1 MKHTICFGEVLVD
14 LLSNKLSQNSNE
26 HEAFTK
32 FAGGA
37 PANVSVAIAKLGG
50 NAYFAGMLS
59 TDSFGDFLHNALKE
73 QGVKT
78 DFMRFTNQAKTALA
92 FVSLDND
99 GDRTFEFYRDNTAD
113 LHFSNDDFSRE
124 WFEQCDIFHI
134 CSNTLTD
141 KNIRNTTAY
150 GVKFA
155 KQNNSIVSFDIN
167 LRLNLWPSDANPREH
182 ILPLLKDCSIIKASK
197 EELEYLAGEQ
207 SSDEFI
213 TQTLNNGCELFVV
226 TDACNPMH
234 WYTKN
239 AKQTLHP
246 KKVIM
251 VDATAA
257 GDAFVGGLLYQ
268 LGLHA
273 LTPASFS
280 TLCENNAKLN
290 TIFEFASLCGAHAAS
305 YKGAFNSLPNQ
316 KSLHDFRSEL

>member
-1 MKHTICFGEVLVD
+1 
-14 LLSNKLSQNSNE
+14 
-26 HEAFTK
+26 
-32 FAGGA
+32 
-37 PANVSVAIAKLGG
+37 
-50 NAYFAGMLS
+50 MLS

-182 ILPLLKDCSIIKASK
+182 ILPLLKNCSIIKASK

-213 TQTLNNGCELFVV
+213 AQTLNNGCELFVV
-226 TDACNPMH
+226 TDAGNPMH

-246 KKVIM
+246 KKVTM

-268 LGLHA
+268 LGLQN
-273 LTPASFS
+273 LTPSSFS
-280 TLCENNAKLN
+280 ELCNTPETLT

>member
-1 MKHTICFGEVLVD
+1 M
-14 LLSNKLSQNSNE
+14 
-26 HEAFTK
+26 
-32 FAGGA
+32 
-37 PANVSVAIAKLGG
+37 
-50 NAYFAGMLS
+50 
-59 TDSFGDFLHNALKE
+59 
-73 QGVKT
+73 
-78 DFMRFTNQAKTALA
+78 
-92 FVSLDND
+92 
-99 GDRTFEFYRDNTAD
+99 
-113 LHFSNDDFSRE
+113 
-124 WFEQCDIFHI
+124 
-134 CSNTLTD
+134 
-141 KNIRNTTAY
+141 
-150 GVKFA
+150 
-155 KQNNSIVSFDIN
+155 SFDIN

-226 TDACNPMH
+226 TDAGNPMH

-246 KKVIM
+246 KKVTM

-268 LGLHA
+268 LGLQN
-273 LTPASFS
+273 LTPSSFS
-280 TLCENNAKLN
+280 ELCNTPEILT

-305 YKGAFNSLPNQ
+305 SKGAFNSLPNQ